1 MQFAVSLP
9 WWALL
14 VLLSAAILLA
24 WRTYAAAAVPVRR
37 YRRAALIVLRVMSLV
52 LLIACLLRP
61 VRVTTP
67 ESTSDAAVAILV
79 DVSRS
84 MRLDDAG
91 GRSRIEAAARTVEQT
106 IVPALAGRFVPEV
119 WTFGDSLRRT
129 ETAALQPEGSRT
141 DLAGAL
147 REVSGRY
154 RDRRLAAIV
163 VVSDGGDT
171 GGQDVAAV
179 ADDVQVPVHTV
190 GVGSPGTRFD
200 LEVVDVASG
209 EAALADASVDISVSA
224 VTRGSTAPFDIR
236 LLENGRPI
244 DVRRV
249 TPAAD
254 GSPVRLVFTATPA
267 TDTATLY
274 TAEIPSTSSEDV
286 VENNRRTIVVE
297 PPGRKRRLLVI
308 EGAPGF
314 EHSFMRRAFLADPGL
329 EVDSV
334 VRKGRD
340 TSGHATYFVQ
350 ADAERAPLLAAG
362 FPKDRAALYGYD
374 AIVLANIEPDSLTA
388 SQLEQLA
395 AFTGE
400 RGGGL
405 LVLGARSLVPQ
416 GLAGTPLEEV
426 LPVAMSAR
434 DSAIV
439 RLKADTTNATTDPP
453 YAVSVTPDGAR
464 HPLMRIAADAE
475 NNVKQWQALPSLAGA
490 APVGVP
496 RPGAQVLATIR
507 SGDAS
512 RPLVAVQR
520 YGRGRSMVFT
530 GEASW
535 RWRMR
540 MPSTDRTYELFWRQ
554 AARWLTVGAPDRVSI
569 ARPEAVLPGG
579 EAVINVDVRD
589 NEFAPVAGADVRL
602 RVATPGGATAEL
614 VSPPDDAAVGR
625 YASSTR
631 FDESGVYRVWA
642 EARRGSDM
650 QRSAERWVL
659 VGGSDAEFAEP
670 RLNDQVLRRLSAATG
685 GDYFAAD
692 NASQLVPRLSS
703 AAVSNRPPRVEE
715 LWHSVWI
722 FIAVMGLLTAEWVLR
737 RRWGLR

>member
-1 MQFAVSLP
+1 MQFAVALP
-9 WWALL
+9 WWVLL

-24 WRTYAAAAVPVRR
+24 WRTYSGAAVPVRR

-67 ESTSDAAVAILV
+67 ESASDAAVAILV

-91 GRSRIEAAARTVEQT
+91 GRPRIDVAARAVEQT
-106 IVPALAGRFVPEV
+106 IVPALKSRFVPEV
-119 WTFGDSLRRT
+119 WTFGDSVRRT
-129 ETAALQPEGSRT
+129 GTTALQPEASRT

-147 REVSGRY
+147 REISARY

-171 GGQDVAAV
+171 GGQDAAAV
-179 ADDVQVPVHTV
+179 ADDLKVPVHTV
-190 GVGSPGTRFD
+190 GVGSPETRFD

-224 VTRGSTAPFDIR
+224 VSRGSTSPFDIR

-244 DVRRV
+244 DIRRV

-267 TDTATLY
+267 KDTATLY
-274 TAEIPSTSSEDV
+274 TAEIPSTSTETV

-314 EHSFMRRAFLADPGL
+314 EHSFMKRALAADPGL

-350 ADAERAPLLAAG
+350 ADAERGPLLAAG
-362 FPKDRAALYGYD
+362 FPRDRATLYGYD

-388 SQLEQLA
+388 PQLEQLA
-395 AFTGE
+395 AFIGE

-426 LPVAMSAR
+426 LPVAMAGR
-434 DSAIV
+434 DSAMV
-439 RLKADTTNATTDPP
+439 RLKADPT
-453 YAVSVTPDGAR
+453 YAVSVTSEGAM
-464 HPLMRIAADAE
+464 HPLMRIAAGPD
-475 NNVKQWQALPSLAGA
+475 NVKRWQALPPLAGA
-490 APVGVP
+490 ATVGAP
-496 RPGAQVLATIR
+496 RPGAQVLATVH

-554 AARWLTVGAPDRVSI
+554 AARWLTAGAPDRVSI
-569 ARPEAVLPGG
+569 PRPAVLPGG
-579 EAVINVDVRD
+579 DAVINVDVRD
-589 NEFAPVAGADVRL
+589 NEFAPVSGADVRL
-602 RVATPGGATAEL
+602 HVATPGGTTDEL
-614 VSPPDDAAVGR
+614 ASRPADAAAGR
-625 YASSTR
+625 YASSKR
-631 FDESGVYRVWA
+631 FDESGLYRVWA

-650 QRSAERWVL
+650 QKSLERWVL
-659 VGGSDAEFAEP
+659 VGGADPEFAEP

-703 AAVSNRPPRVEE
+703 AAGSNRPPHVEE